1 MRPRL
6 ELVVSSFPAGY
17 HFCMDRN
24 AFRDSI
30 LGACLIFGA
39 FVQSTVAASS
49 NCSVGQD
56 ERTVLAT
63 VLKEISTHSRS
74 ALVVESSTDSSHF
87 AQTFTLRDLLSRDE
101 TSELL
106 PQLNAAP
113 SGSTVLLPSPSP
125 IVPEVDSTNS
135 NRITTPS

>member
-24 AFRDSI
+24 ACRDSI

-63 VLKEISTHSRS
+63 VLKEISTHSHS

-87 AQTFTLRDLLSRDE
+87 AQTFTLRDLLSRDGNVGI
-101 TSELL
+101 TST
-106 PQLNAAP
+106 AKC
-113 SGSTVLLPSPSP
+113 GS
-125 IVPEVDSTNS
+125 E
-135 NRITTPS
+135 R